1 MRMHDDKEDENSEIQ
16 RETDFFQFQT
26 FCIKKTKQKKNR
38 GTTRTILTNITV
50 IYFLIKISVTLQGD

>member
-26 FCIKKTKQKKNR
+26 FCIKITKQKKNR
-38 GTTRTILTNITV
+38 GTTRTIVTNITV